1 VMTGGIRRRPRR
13 LKQRRAP
20 APPADEPKDF
30 ADVFS
35 EPGPSADHDLLLDG
49 SADHDLLLDGDDE
62 EASPAMFA
70 EPTPGEPT
78 PGEPAPDEP
87 APDEPTPD
95 GPERS
100 ATERDSGD

>member
-1 VMTGGIRRRPRR
+1 MTGGIRRRPKR

-20 APPADEPKDF
+20 APLADEPKDF

-35 EPGPSADHDLLLDG
+35 EPGSADHDLLLDV
-49 SADHDLLLDGDDE
+49 DDE

-70 EPTPGEPT
+70 EPAPDEPT
-78 PGEPAPDEP
+78 PGEPGPDEP
-87 APDEPTPD
+87 APDGPEHDEPAPD
-95 GPERS
+95 GPEHS